1 MRTSQTVSV
10 ESPFSYL
17 IFNHS
22 KFLCCNIIEYIENI
36 HIFTH
41 MYIKLRLR
49 LPVTKINKFSRAS
62 IGLAKMF
69 FDFNWFLDQ
78 QFAFEYF

>member
-1 MRTSQTVSV
+1 
-10 ESPFSYL
+10 
-17 IFNHS
+17 
-22 KFLCCNIIEYIENI
+22 
-36 HIFTH
+36 